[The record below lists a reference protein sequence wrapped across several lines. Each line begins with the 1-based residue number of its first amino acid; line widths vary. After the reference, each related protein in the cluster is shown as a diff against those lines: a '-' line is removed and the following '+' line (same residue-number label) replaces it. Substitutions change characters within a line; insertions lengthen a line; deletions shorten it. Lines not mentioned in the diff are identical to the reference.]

1 MEFVEDVEPID
12 NLDFIKREDL
22 LDFRKIDKY
31 TKDIDKFTEEYL
43 NYVIENYNDLK
54 KNQSLI
60 NERLYPFQVRD
71 EEQEWYT
78 YLVDEYLEPKKE
90 ENNEE
95 KTSVDKAMIHLEYAK
110 QMLNEITTI
119 IEDTRIII
127 EKKKIGT
134 LEGITRQVI
143 AENDIQPNENDVV
156 AQAVLAQ
163 YYNELDHIKGGKNKR
178 VTKTKKRKTNKKSK
192 KSRKINN

>member
-12 NLDFIKREDL
+12 NLYFIKREDV
-22 LDFRKIDKY
+22 LDFRKIN

-134 LEGITRQVI
+134 LEG
-143 AENDIQPNENDVV
+143 
-156 AQAVLAQ
+156 
-163 YYNELDHIKGGKNKR
+163 
-178 VTKTKKRKTNKKSK
+178 
-192 KSRKINN
+192 